1 MCKISII
8 VPVYNTEKYLEKCLN
23 SLISQTLEDIEI
35 LCINDGSTDN
45 SIKILEQYA
54 NRDSRIKIINKKNAG
69 VSAARN
75 TGISQAKGEYLG
87 FVDSDDYVDLNFY
100 EKLYNT
106 AKEYNASIAVA
117 GIIRFNEFHKK
128 YHLKLNETILSNDLK
143 TKLKLCDVPDKSYV
157 WNKIYKTDEFKKN
170 NLNFSEGV
178 YYEDVIFTPKALY
191 YLKDMVTVPDT
202 YYYYYRRSNSIVTI
216 RSEKT
221 NQDSLR
227 AKEYAANF
235 FKEHNIDVSD
245 IETIT
250 KRYKLAGFT
259 IFKVKTK
266 GKIQSYSLFNIIKWK
281 KHK

>member
-143 TKLKLCDVPDKSYV
+143 TKLKICDVPDKS
-157 WNKIYKTDEFKKN
+157 
-170 NLNFSEGV
+170 
-178 YYEDVIFTPKALY
+178 
-191 YLKDMVTVPDT
+191 
-202 YYYYYRRSNSIVTI
+202 
-216 RSEKT
+216 
-221 NQDSLR
+221 
-227 AKEYAANF
+227 
-235 FKEHNIDVSD
+235 
-245 IETIT
+245 
-250 KRYKLAGFT
+250 
-259 IFKVKTK
+259 
-266 GKIQSYSLFNIIKWK
+266 
-281 KHK
+281 

>member
-54 NRDSRIKIINKKNAG
+54 NRDLRVKIINKKNAG
-69 VSAARN
+69 LSAARN

-117 GIIRFNEFHKK
+117 GIIRFNDFHKK

-157 WNKIYKTDEFKKN
+157 WNKIYKTDEFKKS

-202 YYYYYRRSNSIVTI
+202 YYYYYRRSKSIVTLK
-216 RSEKT
+216 SEKA
-221 NQDSLR
+221 NKDLSR

-235 FKEHNIDVSD
+235 FKEHNIDISD

-250 KRYKLAGFT
+250 KRYKLGGFT
-259 IFKVKTK
+259 ILKVKTK
-266 GKIQSYSLFNIIKWK
+266 GKIQYYSLFNIIKWEK
-281 KHK
+281 YK